1 MTNCIHA
8 LARAGTGLALGFALA
23 LPATAADLCALL
35 AKHGPTVFGTPLQA
49 APQCDASGPSRS
61 GAANNASGSDRLE
74 IAVIEMPGIAERAID
89 QERRDTR
96 DGRKVSDEPGLGR
109 NAVLVRADKG
119 RVAVFHIDDGKRL
132 VRVGLRAR
140 DGLNDAYV
148 ERARAFAKTVVAAR

>member
-1 MTNCIHA
+1 MKDWIHA
-8 LARAGTGLALGFALA
+8 LARAGTGLALGVALA
-23 LPATAADLCALL
+23 LPAAAADLCALL

-96 DGRKVSDEPGLGR
+96 EGRKVSDEPDLGR

-132 VRVGLRAR
+132 VRIGLRAR

-148 ERARAFAKTVVAAR
+148 ERARAFAKIVKAAQ